1 MRVSNLHSFYLWV
14 DYPFN
19 ITNINISLIS
29 GTFDVQFDLLN
40 NFATFFNRKTSKQ
53 PFFAVYGYMSQ
64 QVC

>member
-1 MRVSNLHSFYLWV
+1 MRVSKLHSFYLWV

-19 ITNINISLIS
+19 NINISLIL

-53 PFFAVYGYMSQ
+53 PFLQCMV
-64 QVC
+64 